1 MIIFKGGVVPGPY
14 PALFLKEQKALV
26 IADLHIGYE
35 SSLKDRGIHI
45 PQNSYPYMREVV
57 YRLIKETGARTL
69 IMLGDVKHE
78 FGKPSAQEW
87 VEVKDL
93 LSFLSDNGVEVH
105 VVRGNHDNY
114 IIAILNRMNVPLHDP
129 FMVLDDVLLM
139 HGHKEVEVPEE
150 IRTVLMGHEHPA
162 VSSRD
167 LSGSRYKFKC
177 FLVGRMGKKRQ
188 RLVVL
193 PSMSPLSLG
202 VGVNETP
209 KDELLSPL
217 LRSVDVD
224 VDSLTPVVVEERIGV
239 FRFPQVGLM
248 RSIIKIQD

>member
-14 PALFLKEQKALV
+14 PALFLKEKRALV
-26 IADLHIGYE
+26 ITDLHIGYE
-35 SSLKDRGIHI
+35 SSLKNKGVYI
-45 PQNSYPYMREVV
+45 PQNSYPYMRSVIDHLL
-57 YRLIKETGARTL
+57 RSTGAKTL

-78 FGKPSAQEW
+78 FGKPSPQEW

-93 LSFLSDNGVEVH
+93 LSFLHDNGIEVH

-129 FMVLDDVLLM
+129 FMVLDEIFLM
-139 HGHKEVEVPEE
+139 HGHKEGEIPEDS
-150 IRTVLMGHEHPA
+150 RVVLMGHEHPA

-177 FLVGRMGKKRQ
+177 FLVGRIDKK

-193 PSMSPLSLG
+193 PSISPLSLG
-202 VGVNETP
+202 VGINETQRG
-209 KDELLSPL
+209 ELLSPV
-217 LRSVDVD
+217 LRTLDVD
-224 VDSLTPVVVEERIGV
+224 TFTPVVVEERVGV

-248 RSIIKIQD
+248 RSIIKIP

>member
-1 MIIFKGGVVPGPY
+1 MIIFKGGIVPGPY
-14 PALFLKEQKALV
+14 PALFMKEQKALV

-35 SSLKDRGIHI
+35 SSLKGKGIHI
-45 PQNSYPYMREVV
+45 PQNSYPYMRSIIEH
-57 YRLIKETGARTL
+57 LLNSTGAKTL

-93 LSFLSDNGVEVH
+93 LSFLSDNGIEVH

-114 IIAILNRMNVPLHDP
+114 IIAILNKMNVPLHDP
-129 FMVLDDVLLM
+129 FMILDDILLM
-139 HGHKEVEVPEE
+139 HGHKDVEVPDEV
-150 IRTVLMGHEHPA
+150 RVVLMGHEHPA

-177 FLVGRMGKKRQ
+177 FLVGRVGKKEK
-188 RLVVL
+188 RLAVV
-193 PSMSPLSLG
+193 PSISPLSLG
-202 VGVNETP
+202 VGINETP

-217 LRSVDVD
+217 LRAIEVDA
-224 VDSLTPVVVEERIGV
+224 LTPVVVEEQVGV

-248 RSIIKIQD
+248 RSIIKIT

>member
-14 PALFLKEQKALV
+14 PALFLKERKALV
-26 IADLHIGYE
+26 ITDLHIGYE
-35 SSLKDRGIHI
+35 SSLKDKGIHI
-45 PQNSYPYMREVV
+45 PQNSYPHMRSVIDH
-57 YRLIKETGARTL
+57 LLKITGSRTL

-93 LSFLSDNGVEVH
+93 LSFLIDGGIEVH

-114 IIAILNRMNVPLHDP
+114 IIAILNKMNVPLHDP
-129 FMVLDDVLLM
+129 FMVLDDVLLT
-139 HGHKEVEVPEE
+139 HGHKEVEVPGGV
-150 IRTVLMGHEHPA
+150 RVVLMGHEHPA

-177 FLVGRMGKKRQ
+177 FLVGRFKKQ

-202 VGVNETP
+202 VGINETP
-209 KDELLSPL
+209 PQDLLSPL

-224 VDSLTPVVVEERIGV
+224 MLTPVVVEERVGV

-248 RSIIKIQD
+248 RSIIKIK

>member
-1 MIIFKGGVVPGPY
+1 MIIFKGGVISGPY
-14 PALFLKEQKALV
+14 PALFLKEKRALV

-35 SSLKDRGIHI
+35 SSLKDKGIHI
-45 PQNSYPYMREVV
+45 PQNSYPYMRSVIDSLL
-57 YRLIKETGARTL
+57 RLTGAKTL

-93 LSFLSDNGVEVH
+93 LSFLSDGGIEVH

-129 FMVLDDVLLM
+129 FMVMEDILLM
-139 HGHKEVEVPEE
+139 HGHKEVEVPED
-150 IRTVLMGHEHPA
+150 IRVILMGHEHPA

-177 FLVGRMGKKRQ
+177 FLVGRIGKERKRI
-188 RLVVL
+188 VVL
-193 PSMSPLSLG
+193 PSMSPLTLG
-202 VGVNETP
+202 VGINETP
-209 KDELLSPL
+209 KEELLSPL

-224 VDSLTPVVVEERIGV
+224 SLTPVVVEEQVGV

-248 RSIIKIQD
+248 RSVIKMP